1 MQKFRSNAI
10 AKPTKRQIRV
20 KTEPGTSKQLNAKK
34 TSRKVSAVKV
44 ELNEPTQQSKAT
56 ASQKEKQTLID
67 KIVAL
72 KSENQQLA
80 LQLRNEQS
88 ENATMKS
95 ELQKMTKQINTQ
107 SAEMNTLR
115 SKLSEESA
123 KYTEMNAQTEKKIF
137 NLMRTKSLL
146 EARNKQLQKGVD
158 EQAAAKRRYAN
169 DSDDDNVY
177 EVEKLLDHK
186 VENGVRSYLVRWTGY
201 SPKYDSWEKESNL
214 KCPEILSAY
223 NASVTA
229 KKM

>member
-34 TSRKVSAVKV
+34 ASQKVSAVKV
-44 ELNEPTQQSKAT
+44 ELNAQTQQSKAT
-56 ASQKEKQTLID
+56 TLQKDKQTLID
-67 KIVAL
+67 KIIAL

-88 ENATMKS
+88 ENATIKS

-123 KYTEMNAQTEKKIF
+123 KYIEMNAQNEKKMF

-146 EARNKQLQKGVD
+146 EARNNQLQKGVD
-158 EQAAAKRRYAN
+158 EQAAAKKRDA
-169 DSDDDNVY
+169 DESDDDNVY
-177 EVEKLLDHK
+177 EVEKLLNHK
-186 VENGVRSYLVRWTGY
+186 VKNGVRSYLVRWMGY
-201 SPKYDSWEKESNL
+201 SPKHDSWEKESNL
-214 KCPEILSAY
+214 NCPDILSAY
-223 NASVTA
+223 NASVLS